1 MSNDYKIIISN
12 RNLYKE
18 IGLFSDKQYIKIGT
32 GIDCEYRFH
41 QELFFEPVEVSFIK
55 KEGTWTVF
63 CSDNLYFSF
72 DDSRKY
78 MMKTLEHGDILNVKY
93 QSSDYFLFEM
103 EFIIAYE
110 NETGKYECAIS
121 ISNQSKIIIG
131 GKKKSHIFLGSQY
144 IQNDEITLTKE
155 EEDWKLSIIEAT
167 YGVCHNGTKKSEN
180 FIVKN
185 KDFFSLDDF
194 SFYYSDGMLW
204 AEDRADMKVNGL
216 EMEEKKFPDS
226 YPKFQ
231 RNTRIKSVLNT
242 EVIEVLDP
250 PEKPQKPRNHLL
262 TSLLPSVGMLLA
274 AVFMA
279 SMGGAMVFFS
289 LISGG
294 IAVVTTILTV
304 VQGNMDYRK
313 SVKERVDTY
322 NKYIE
327 NKRDQIKG
335 FRNTEKEL
343 LEKMYPDQQEEYNR
357 ILAFSS
363 DLFDRKP
370 GDDDF
375 LQIRLGT
382 GQVDSVQKIDYKKQE
397 RLEIED
403 ELQLLPEK
411 LASEFEKLKEAPVIC
426 SLKEVDAIGIV
437 GTEKNRFDFFKN
449 VIVDICTR
457 QYSGDVQLFFVA
469 EKEHKEKIQW
479 LRFLPNVNHKERN
492 TRNIVCDDE
501 SKNRVFDYL
510 YKELLKRK
518 NVKGEEID
526 GHIIVFFYD
535 KYDFQNHPISKFMDD
550 LKTLSTTFVFMVEKK
565 TDIPLGCTAVIF
577 LDENE
582 KGCLV
587 DSSNGEKKKN
597 FTYKP
602 IDDLSAHR
610 MVEMLAPIYTE
621 EISLESSLQKNI
633 SLFELLN
640 IFSVNDLNLGERW
653 KNSKVSDT
661 MSVPIGI
668 TKNGLI
674 SLDLHDKAHGPH
686 GLVAGT
692 TGAGKSEILQT
703 YILSIAIFYHPYEVS
718 FVIIDFKGGG
728 MVNQFKELPHL
739 LGAITN
745 IDGKAINRSL
755 KSIKAELQ
763 KRQKMFAEA
772 EVNHIDKYIKKYHN
786 GEVKIPI
793 PHLVLIVDEF
803 AELKAEQ
810 PDFMKELISAA
821 RIGRSLGVHLILAT
835 QKPSGQ
841 VDDQIWSNSRFK
853 ICLKVQNQE
862 ESNEVLKSP
871 LAAEIKEPGRAY
883 LQVGNNEIMELF
895 QSAYSGAPEEEID
908 GGIIEFTIEETKEN
922 GKKIPV
928 YTQRNEKKQGMS
940 RTQLEALVDYI
951 SEYCKENQILPLSN
965 ICLPP
970 LMQMID
976 FPENVGE
983 KNTIIEIGIYD
994 DPDNQIQ
1001 EKAKVDFDNAN
1012 TLIIGSSQSG
1022 KTNLLQSIIRVIAS
1036 TRSPGEAMIYIIDF
1050 ASMVLKNFE
1059 NMNHV
1064 GGVVCAS
1071 EDEKLKNLL
1080 KFLHSEIA
1088 LRKQK
1093 LAGVGVSSYASY
1105 VEAGYTDIPHIYLL
1119 IDNMTALQELYLEN
1133 DDSLLNII
1141 REGISFG
1148 VTAIVSNVQTAGLGY
1163 KFISNFANKIV
1174 FHCNDSAEYGS
1185 LFERF
1190 LVQPDNIPGRCIIE
1204 IDKLLYECQTY
1215 LAFSGEKEIER
1226 VETVK
1231 KFIDVINKKY
1241 ENSRAI
1247 MIPNIPKILSQDIM
1261 EKDFHA
1267 KMTGTKIPIGVTY
1280 SDVEPYY
1287 LDLSRLGILGLCG
1300 KENTGHKNFVE
1311 YLLYSLEKN
1320 RKQQPVRTVI
1330 FDDISRKYREL
1341 KELSIVECYTLD
1353 ADLISGICN
1362 EWHSALQERYDYL
1375 AENGDIGKTQELLL
1389 MIIQNPDVAK
1399 KINEDYELLNKF
1411 IEISVHFRGLNV
1423 AIIFTNYLNSTVAFD
1438 APEPLRMVKEQR
1450 HLIFFE
1456 NLENL
1461 KPVDVSYEVLKDNKK
1476 KLDIGD
1482 AYYLEGD
1489 AVIKLKMAKANE
1501 TDVFR

>member
-1 MSNDYKIIISN
+1 MNNDYKIIISS

-18 IGLFSDKQYIKIGT
+18 IGLFTDKQHVKIGT
-32 GIDCEYRFH
+32 GIDCEYRLH
-41 QELFFEPVEVSFIK
+41 QELFFEPFQLLFIK
-55 KEGTWTVF
+55 KGGRWTVS
-63 CSDNLYFSF
+63 CSDNLYFTF

-78 MMKTLEHGDILNVKY
+78 MMKTLEHGDILNVRY
-93 QSSDYFLFEM
+93 QSSDSLLFEI
-103 EFIIAYE
+103 EFVIAYE
-110 NETGKYECAIS
+110 NETGKYERAIR
-121 ISNQSKIIIG
+121 ISDQTKIIIG
-131 GKKKSHIFLGSQY
+131 GGKESQIFLGSQY
-144 IQNDEITLTKE
+144 IHNDKIALIKE
-155 EEDWKLSIIEAT
+155 RENWKLSIIEET
-167 YGVCHNGTKKSEN
+167 YGVCHNGTKKREN

-185 KDFFSLDDF
+185 RDFFSLDDF
-194 SFYYSDGMLW
+194 SFYYSNGILW
-204 AEDRADMKVNGL
+204 TEKRTDMKVKGL
-216 EMEEKKFPDS
+216 EAEEMSIPDS

-242 EVIEVLDP
+242 EEIEVLDP

-262 TSLLPSVGMLLA
+262 TSLLPSFGMLIA
-274 AVFMA
+274 AAFMA
-279 SMGGAMVFFS
+279 SMGGAMILFS

-304 VQGNMDYRK
+304 IQGNMDYNK
-313 SVKERVDTY
+313 SAKERIDTY

-327 NKRDQIKG
+327 NKRDQVKK

-343 LEKMYPDQQEEYNR
+343 LEKMYPDQQEEYKR

-370 GDDDF
+370 DDDDF

-382 GQVDSVQKIDYKKQE
+382 GQVDSAQKIDYKKQE

-403 ELQLLPEK
+403 ELQLFPEK
-411 LASEFEKLKEAPVIC
+411 LANEFRKLEEAPVIC
-426 SLKEVDAIGIV
+426 DLKEAGAIAITGI
-437 GTEKNRFDFFKN
+437 EQNRFDFLKN
-449 VIVDICTR
+449 IIVDICAR
-457 QYSGDVQLFFVA
+457 QYSGDVQMFLVA
-469 EKEHKEKIQW
+469 KNEHKEKIQW
-479 LRFLPNVNHKERN
+479 MRFLPYVNHKELN

-518 NVKGEEID
+518 NEKNEGIGE
-526 GHIIVFFYD
+526 HLIVIFYD
-535 KYDFQNHPISKFMDD
+535 KYDFQSHPISKFMDD
-550 LKTLSTTFVFMVEKK
+550 LKALSITFVFLVENKK
-565 TDIPLGCTAVIF
+565 EIPLGCTSVIF
-577 LDENE
+577 LDEKG

-587 DSSNGEKKKN
+587 DSSNGDRKIE
-597 FTYKP
+597 FTYNS
-602 IDDLSAHR
+602 IDDLSAYR
-610 MVEMLAPIYTE
+610 MAERLAPIYTE
-621 EISLESSLQKNI
+621 EISLESSLRKSI
-633 SLFELLN
+633 SLFELLS
-640 IFSVNDLNLGERW
+640 IFAVDDLNLKERW
-653 KNSKVSDT
+653 ESSKVSET

-668 TKNGLI
+668 TKNGII

-692 TGAGKSEILQT
+692 TGSGKSEILQT
-703 YILSIAIFYHPYEVS
+703 YILSIATFYHPYEVA

-728 MVNQFKELPHL
+728 MVNQFKDLPHL

-745 IDGKAINRSL
+745 IDGKEIDRSL

-763 KRQKMFAEA
+763 KRQRMFAEV
-772 EVNHIDKYIKKYHN
+772 EVNHIDKYIQKYHN
-786 GEVKIPI
+786 GEAEMPI

-895 QSAYSGAPEEEID
+895 QSAYSGAPEQEMDGGTREFIIEEI
-908 GGIIEFTIEETKEN
+908 KEN
-922 GKKIPV
+922 GKRIPV
-928 YTQRNEKKQGMS
+928 YIQRNEKKQGTS

-951 SEYCKENQILPLSN
+951 SEYCRDKQIQPMSS

-976 FPENVGE
+976 FPE
-983 KNTIIEIGIYD
+983 KNMGGKSTMIEIGIYD

-1022 KTNLLQSIIRVIAS
+1022 KTNLLQSFIRAIAY

-1050 ASMVLKNFE
+1050 ATMVLKNFE

-1080 KFLHSEIA
+1080 KFLHSEIS

-1093 LAGVGVSSYASY
+1093 LVGVGVSSYASY
-1105 VEAGYTDIPHIYLL
+1105 VEAGYTDILHIYLI

-1190 LVQPDNIPGRCIIE
+1190 SVQPDNISGRCIIE

-1215 LAFSGEKEIER
+1215 LAFSGEKEIDR
-1226 VETVK
+1226 VETVR
-1231 KFIDVINKKY
+1231 KFIGGINEKY
-1241 ENSRAI
+1241 RNARAI
-1247 MIPNIPKILSQDIM
+1247 MIPNIPKILSQDM
-1261 EKDFHA
+1261 MAKDFHA
-1267 KMTGTKIPIGVTY
+1267 KTVGTKIPIGVTY

-1300 KENTGHKNFVE
+1300 KENTGHKNFVA
-1311 YLLYSLEKN
+1311 YLLYSLERN
-1320 RKQQPVRTVI
+1320 REQQPVRTVI

-1341 KELSIVECYTLD
+1341 KELSIVERYTLD
-1353 ADLISGICN
+1353 ADLISDICN
-1362 EWHSALQERYDYL
+1362 EWHGILQERYDYL
-1375 AENGDIGKTQELLL
+1375 AENGDTDKTQELLL
-1389 MIIQNPDVAK
+1389 MIIQNPDVAR

-1411 IEISVHFRGLNV
+1411 TEISANFRGLNV
-1423 AIIFTNYLNSTVAFD
+1423 AIIFSNYVNSTVAFD
-1438 APEPLRMVKEQR
+1438 APEPIRMVKNQR

-1461 KPVDVSYEVLKDNKK
+1461 KPVDVPYEILKDNKK
-1476 KLDIGD
+1476 KLDTGD
-1482 AYYLEGD
+1482 AYYLEDD
-1489 AVIKLKMAKANE
+1489 AVIKLKMIKAE
-1501 TDVFR
+1501 